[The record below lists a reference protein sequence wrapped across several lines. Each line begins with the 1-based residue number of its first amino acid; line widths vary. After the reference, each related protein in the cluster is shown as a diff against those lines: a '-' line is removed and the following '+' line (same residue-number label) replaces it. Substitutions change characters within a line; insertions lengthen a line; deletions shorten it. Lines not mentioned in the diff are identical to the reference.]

1 MKSRLA
7 AVLCC
12 TSALGAFSTFDGA
25 KAQEGAQPEAATGG
39 AHQLE
44 EVVVTARRSAEKLQ
58 VAPVSVTA
66 FTSAKLDQQNIQN
79 PVGLQ
84 GLVPALTISQGSGY
98 ATGLNVAIRGI
109 IQADLNLA
117 QDAPIALYID
127 DVYNGRML
135 GGLFDMVDLESVEVL
150 RGPQGTLFGR
160 NTTGGA
166 LNITTRKPSD
176 QFSIQERVGYA
187 TYNAV
192 SERFVLDTGQIYD
205 TGLKALL
212 AFSHKSRDGI
222 TKAIGVPDS
231 DGPGS
236 LDSNAVFLDIRGDLS
251 DTFSFNY
258 RFDYTTQD
266 DAALTSQVT
275 AAYPAALAYY
285 GGSAKNGGDA
295 FIFSPTR
302 LGTNGGYNQLPLN
315 HDEFLGHSLTLDYD
329 VNDYIHLRNIVA
341 YRSFADDS
349 HSDQAAQ
356 GHLVGPLISFA
367 TGAFSVGT
375 VSPFTTMCPTNKPV
389 LPGNDCDHQRQY
401 QISEE
406 FRLSGTYNEFKYVGG
421 LYFFDEHVHENDPEF
436 FTITFPTSG
445 PNSPFPAAVQPIL
458 SAIPAVQNAGGFI
471 GTNDFST
478 VQNYFGEAKSFASYG
493 NVAYRPDY
501 FDDKF
506 EFAAGLRYSF
516 DQKYIQIRNYN
527 LGAPPG
533 FPGFTGYTVFQNGA
547 HNFHAINYS
556 LSGSYQFTPD
566 VMGYIKISNAYK
578 SGGFSPRAAG
588 NPLDPGAAPSY
599 NPETNTAY
607 EFGVKS
613 EFWDHRVRI
622 NADVYY
628 MKYENIQINE
638 FLAGTGGAGSVT
650 VNAGEATYKGGEL
663 EFTVIPAENWLIE
676 GSYGYVDP
684 NFQRYDYLNPVTN
697 MVENVANIAQFGY
710 SSKQTYNIGVQYNF
724 DPFSFGDFMLRADYS
739 FQSPRVFHPLILQN
753 PLNEVI
759 KSQNFHNL
767 GARAIL
773 SNIETGYGKAEV
785 KVYGENLLDEDQ
797 RIAGIDFG
805 PSLGIGN
812 NTYALKRVI
821 GLELTYKFEPVQ
833 AEAASAPYTP
843 PPVAAPAPTVPKS
856 YLVFFDFNK
865 SDLTPQAVQIVD
877 QAASNA
883 GPAKVTRLT
892 VTGHTDT
899 VGSDAYNMR
908 LSRRRAESVAARLEK
923 DGIPSSEIEIVAKGK
938 RDLLVP
944 TADGVKEPQ
953 NRRVQIVYDDGASS

>member
-1 MKSRLA
+1 MKSRFVA
-7 AVLCC
+7 ALCC
-12 TSALGAFSTFDGA
+12 TSALCALSAIDGV
-25 KAQEGAQPEAATGG
+25 KAQEAAQPAASTGG
-39 AHQLE
+39 SQLE
-44 EVVVTARRSAEKLQ
+44 EVVVTARRTAEKLQ

-66 FTSAKLDQQNIQN
+66 FTAAKLDQQNITN

-98 ATGLNVAIRGI
+98 GTGLNVAIRGI
-109 IQADLNLA
+109 IQADLNLE

-135 GGLFDMVDLESVEVL
+135 GGFFDLVDLESVEVL

-166 LNITTRKPSD
+166 LNITTRKPAD
-176 QFSIQERVGYA
+176 QFQIQERVGYG
-187 TYNAV
+187 TYNTV
-192 SERFVLDTGQIYD
+192 TERFEVDTGEIGN

-212 AFSHKSRDGI
+212 AFSHKSRDGV
-222 TKAIGVPDS
+222 TKAIGIPDS
-231 DGPGS
+231 EGPGS
-236 LDSNAVFLDIRGDLS
+236 IDSNAVFLDVRGDVT
-251 DTFSFNY
+251 DDFSFNY
-258 RFDYTTQD
+258 RFDYTTED
-266 DAALTSQVT
+266 DAALASQIT

-285 GGSAKNGGDA
+285 GGSAKNGGDP
-295 FIFSPTR
+295 FVVSPTR
-302 LGTNGGYNQLPLN
+302 LGTNGGYNQGPLN
-315 HDEFLGHSLTLDYD
+315 HDEFLGHSLTFDYD
-329 VNDYIHLRNIVA
+329 VNDYVHLKNIVA

-349 HSDQAAQ
+349 HSDQGAQ
-356 GHLVGPLISFA
+356 GHLVGPLIDFN

-389 LPGNDCDHQRQY
+389 FTGDDCDHQRQY

-406 FRLSGTYNEFKYVGG
+406 FRASGTVGEFKYVGG

-436 FTITFPTSG
+436 FTIVLPANVIDPSG
-445 PNSPFPAAVQPIL
+445 TLGS
-458 SAIPAVQNAGGFI
+458 IPAVKNAGGFI
-471 GTNDFST
+471 GTNNFST
-478 VQNYFGEAKSFASYG
+478 VQNYYGEAKSFATYG

-516 DQKYIQIRNYN
+516 DQKYVQIRNYN

-533 FPGFTGYTVFQNGA
+533 SPDFAGYTVFQNGA

-556 LSGSYQFTPD
+556 LSASYQFTPD
-566 VMGYIKISNAYK
+566 VMGYAKVSNAYK
-578 SGGFSPRAAG
+578 SGGFSPRAAA
-588 NPLDPGAAPSY
+588 NPLDPTAAPSY

-613 EFWDHRVRI
+613 EFFDHRLRV

-663 EFTVIPAENWLIE
+663 EFSVIPAERWQID
-676 GSYGYVDP
+676 GSFGYVDP
-684 NFQRYDYLNPVTN
+684 NFQRYDYTDPVTSK
-697 MVENVANIAQFGY
+697 VLNVADIAQFGY
-710 SSKQTYNIGVQYNF
+710 SSKMTYNVGVQYDF
-724 DPFSFGDFMLRADYS
+724 EPFSFGDLTVRADYS
-739 FQSPRVFHPLILQN
+739 YQSPRVFHPLIIQN
-753 PLNEVI
+753 PLNEII
-759 KSQNFHNL
+759 KSQDFHNL
-767 GARAIL
+767 SARAIL
-773 SNIETGYGKAEV
+773 GNIETGAGPAEV
-785 KVYGENLLDEDQ
+785 KVYAENLLDEDQ

-805 PSLGIGN
+805 SSLGIGN
-812 NTYALKRVI
+812 NTYGLKRVF
-821 GLELTYKFEPVQ
+821 GVELTYKFKP
-833 AEAASAPYTP
+833 AEAEVATAAPYTP
-843 PPVAAPAPTVPKS
+843 PPVAAVAQAPKS

-865 SDLTPQAVQIVD
+865 SDLTSQAQQIVD

-883 GPAKVTRLT
+883 APAHVTRLT

-923 DGIPSSEIEIVAKGK
+923 DGIASSEIEIVAKGK

-953 NRRVQIVYDDGASS
+953 NRRVQIVYDGGASS

>member
-1 MKSRLA
+1 MTSRFVA
-7 AVLCC
+7 ALCC
-12 TSALGAFSTFDGA
+12 TSALCAFSAFDGA
-25 KAQEGAQPEAATGG
+25 RAQQAAQPAASTGAG
-39 AHQLE
+39 QLE
-44 EVVVTARRSAEKLQ
+44 EIVVTARRTEEKLQ
-58 VAPVSVTA
+58 VAPVSITA
-66 FTSAKLDQQNIQN
+66 FTAAKLDQQNITN

-98 ATGLNVAIRGI
+98 STGLNVAIRGI
-109 IQADLNLA
+109 IQADLNLE
-117 QDAPIALYID
+117 QDAPIALYVD

-135 GGLFDMVDLESVEVL
+135 GGLFDMVDLERVEVL

-166 LNITTRKPSD
+166 LSITTRKPGD
-176 QFSIQERVGYA
+176 EFQIQERVGYG
-187 TYNAV
+187 TYNAID
-192 SERFVLDTGQIYD
+192 ERAEVDTGEIGN

-212 AFSHKSRDGI
+212 AFSHKSRDEV
-222 TKAIGVPDS
+222 TNTRGVPDS
-231 DGPGS
+231 EGNGS
-236 LDSNAVFLDIRGDLS
+236 LDSNAVFLDVRGDIS

-258 RFDYTTQD
+258 RFDYTTED
-266 DAALTSQVT
+266 DAALASQVT
-275 AAYPAALAYY
+275 AAYPGAAAYY
-285 GGSAKNGGDA
+285 GGSKKNGGDP
-295 FIFSPTR
+295 FVVSPTR
-302 LGTNGGYNQLPLN
+302 LDTNGGFNELPQN

-329 VNDYIHLRNIVA
+329 VNDYLHLKSITA

-375 VSPFTTMCPTNKPV
+375 VSPFTTECPTNKPV
-389 LPGNDCDHQRQY
+389 LPGNNCDHQRQY

-406 FRLSGTYNEFKYVGG
+406 FRASGTIDEFKYVGG

-445 PNSPFPAAVQPIL
+445 PNSPFPVAVQPIL
-458 SAIPAVQNAGGFI
+458 SAIPAVQNAGGYI

-478 VQNYFGEAKSFASYG
+478 VQNYYGEAKSFASYG
-493 NVAYRPDY
+493 NVSYRPDY

-506 EFAAGLRYSF
+506 EFSAGLRYSF
-516 DQKYIQIRNYN
+516 DQKYVQIRNYG
-527 LGAPPG
+527 LGTPPG
-533 FPGFTGYTVFQNGA
+533 SPGFTGYSVLQNGA

-556 LSGSYQFTPD
+556 ISASYQFTPD
-566 VMGYIKISNAYK
+566 LMGYAKVSNAYK
-578 SGGFSPRAAG
+578 SGGFSPRAAA
-588 NPLDPGAAPSY
+588 NPLDPNAAPSY
-599 NPETNTAY
+599 NPETNTSY

-613 EFWDHRVRI
+613 EFFDHRVRV

-650 VNAGEATYKGGEL
+650 INAGEATYKGGEL
-663 EFTVIPAENWLIE
+663 ELSVIPAEGWLIE

-697 MVENVANIAQFGY
+697 KIENVANIAQFGY
-710 SSKQTYNIGVQYNF
+710 SSKQTYNLGVQYDF
-724 DPFSFGDFMLRADYS
+724 EPFSFGDLTVRTDYS

-767 GARAIL
+767 SARAIL
-773 SNIETGYGKAEV
+773 SNIEVPDGDMQV
-785 KVYGENLLDEDQ
+785 KVYAENLLDEDQ

-812 NTYALKRVI
+812 NTYGLKRTFGV
-821 GLELTYKFEPVQ
+821 ELTYKFQPKQ
-833 AEAASAPYTP
+833 AEAAAAAFTP
-843 PPVAAPAPTVPKS
+843 PPAAAVAPSVPHS
-856 YLVFFDFNK
+856 YLVYFDFNK
-865 SDLTPQAVQIVD
+865 SDLTPQAVSIVN
-877 QAASNA
+877 QAAANA
-883 GPAKVTRLT
+883 GPAKVTQLT

-908 LSRRRAESVAARLEK
+908 LSRRRAESVAAQLEK
-923 DGIPSSEIEIVAKGK
+923 DGIASSEIEIVAKGK

-953 NRRVQIVYDDGASS
+953 NRRVQIVYSGGPTS

>member
-1 MKSRLA
+1 MTSRFVA
-7 AVLCC
+7 ALCC
-12 TSALGAFSTFDGA
+12 TSALCAFSASDMA
-25 KAQEGAQPEAATGG
+25 MAQGGDQPAATAGSQG
-39 AHQLE
+39 LE
-44 EVVVTARRSAEKLQ
+44 EIVVTARRTEEKLQ
-58 VAPVSVTA
+58 TSPVSVTA
-66 FTSAKLDQQNIQN
+66 FTAAKLDQQNITN
-79 PVGLQ
+79 PTGLQ
-84 GLVPALTISQGSGY
+84 GLVPALTITQGSGY
-98 ATGLNVAIRGI
+98 GTGLNVAIRGI
-109 IQADLNLA
+109 NQADLNLE
-117 QDAPIALYID
+117 QDAPIALYVD

-135 GGLFDMVDLESVEVL
+135 GGLFDMVDLQSVEVL

-166 LNITTRKPSD
+166 LNITTRKPGD
-176 QFSIQERVGYA
+176 TFAIQERVGYA
-187 TYNAV
+187 TYNQV
-192 SERFVLDTGQIYD
+192 LERIEVDTGEIAD

-212 AFSHKSRDGI
+212 AFSHKSRDGV
-222 TKAIGVPDS
+222 TKAIGIPDS
-231 DGPGS
+231 EGPGS
-236 LDSNAVFLDIRGDLS
+236 LDSNAVFLDVRGDLS

-258 RFDYTTQD
+258 RFDYTTED
-266 DAALTSQVT
+266 DASLASQVT
-275 AAYPAALAYY
+275 AAYPVALAYY
-285 GGSAKNGGDA
+285 GGSAKNGGDP
-295 FIFSPTR
+295 FVVSPTR
-302 LGTNGGYNQLPLN
+302 LGTNGGYNQGPLN

-329 VNDYIHLRNIVA
+329 VNDYIHLKNIVA

-356 GHLVGPLISFA
+356 GHLVGPLLDFN

-375 VSPFTTMCPTNKPV
+375 VSPFTTMCPTNKPQ

-406 FRLSGTYNEFKYVGG
+406 FRASGTVGEFKYVGG

-436 FTITFPTSG
+436 FTIVLPASSIDPSG
-445 PNSPFPAAVQPIL
+445 TLGS
-458 SAIPAVQNAGGFI
+458 IPAVKNAGGYI
-471 GTNDFST
+471 GTNNFST
-478 VQNYFGEAKSFASYG
+478 VQNYYGEAKSFASYG
-493 NVAYRPDY
+493 NVSYRPEY

-506 EFAAGLRYSF
+506 EFTAGLRYSF
-516 DQKYIQIRNYN
+516 DQKYVRIRNYN

-533 FPGFTGYTVFQNGA
+533 SPDFPGYTVFQNGA
-547 HNFHAINYS
+547 HNFHAINYL
-556 LSGSYQFTPD
+556 LSASYQFTPD
-566 VMGYIKISNAYK
+566 IMGYAKIANAYK
-578 SGGFSPRAAG
+578 SGGFSPRAAA
-588 NPLDPGAAPSY
+588 NPLDPTAAPSY
-599 NPETNTAY
+599 NPETNTSY

-613 EFWDHRVRI
+613 EFFDHHLRI

-638 FLAGTGGAGSVT
+638 FLAGSGGAGSVT

-663 EFTVIPAENWLIE
+663 EFSIIPAEGWLIE

-684 NFQRYDYLNPVTN
+684 NFQRYDYTDPVTN
-697 MVENVANIAQFGY
+697 KVINVADIAQFNY
-710 SSKQTYNIGVQYNF
+710 ASKQTYNVGVQYDF
-724 DPFSFGDFMLRADYS
+724 EPFSFGDLTLRTDYS

-753 PLNEVI
+753 PLNEVL

-767 GARAIL
+767 SARAIL
-773 SNIETGYGKAEV
+773 GNIETGYGKAEV
-785 KVYGENLLDEDQ
+785 KVYGENLIDEDQ

-812 NTYALKRVI
+812 NTYGLKRVF
-821 GLELTYKFEPVQ
+821 GVELTYKFEPVR

-843 PPVAAPAPTVPKS
+843 PPAAAPAPTVPKS

-865 SDLTPQAVQIVD
+865 SDLTPQAVAIVD
-877 QAASNA
+877 QAATNA

-953 NRRVQIVYDDGASS
+953 NRRVQIVYDGGPTS